1 MFLLKLLLYKN
12 ILKEDIKKKTKKQN
26 SILKHKAKK
35 I

>member
-12 ILKEDIKKKTKKQN
+12 ILKADIRKKKNQH
-26 SILKHKAKK
+26 SIFKHKAKE